1 MRCCSNLAVRSYI
14 AQINAP
20 KEQEKLKKKNSLSV
34 SLRKVE
40 SALKVGY
47 MLNVDQVKHEK
58 QTDGTGERA
67 KLQALATLLNSG

>member
-1 MRCCSNLAVRSYI
+1 MFPKSKRS
-14 AQINAP
+14 
-20 KEQEKLKKKNSLSV
+20 KKKNSLSI
-34 SLRKVE
+34 SLRKVK

-58 QTDGTGERA
+58 QMDGTGERA

>member
-1 MRCCSNLAVRSYI
+1 MHRSMSSNSKRS
-14 AQINAP
+14 
-20 KEQEKLKKKNSLSV
+20 KKKIKLVISLSV
-34 SLRKVE
+34 PLRKVE
-40 SALKVGY
+40 SALKVSY